1 MNELVEEC
9 KDYTVKEMKPTLDI
23 LFNAY
28 DYEKKQHQIMDT
40 LSAEEYDRVVKALKV
55 NRTMGLRLKSDT
67 TCCCCGK
74 SLIQTMDNG
83 LKDKVVLFGCGH
95 ATHCSCLDSVRCP
108 AFDGSE
114 FPERRRI
121 KYVDRKRIDATFHI
135 GRTNKEHRLG
145 RVHRDR
151 FHPQC
156 GCASAERHS
165 PPEMAREGDQHEFLF
180 GNGH

>member
-83 LKDKVVLFGCGH
+83 LKDKVVLFWLR
-95 ATHCSCLDSVRCP
+95 TR
-108 AFDGSE
+108 
-114 FPERRRI
+114 
-121 KYVDRKRIDATFHI
+121 DAPFVFGFGTMS
-135 GRTNKEHRLG
+135 GG
-145 RVHRDR
+145 RVL
-151 FHPQC
+151 
-156 GCASAERHS
+156 GW
-165 PPEMAREGDQHEFLF
+165 
-180 GNGH
+180 N

>member
-1 MNELVEEC
+1 MNTQIHTVNELVEEC

-95 ATHCSCLDSVRCP
+95 ATHRSCLDSVRCP
-108 AFDGSE
+108 VEGCWDGIETEE
-114 FPERRRI
+114 FSSRRRHSTASSVAVVGM
-121 KYVDRKRIDATFHI
+121 VD
-135 GRTNKEHRLG
+135 
-145 RVHRDR
+145 
-151 FHPQC
+151 
-156 GCASAERHS
+156 
-165 PPEMAREGDQHEFLF
+165 
-180 GNGH
+180 